1 MADELGK
8 VANDKF
14 DEKFLRPDKAIY
26 ARKLDPSMFDSKK
39 KFRAEEKKKVRNYS
53 SRKQYHAFFFF
64 FKPNIK
70 LPNKTRH
77 EVALQL
83 IRFI

>member
-14 DEKFLRPDKAIY
+14 DEKFLKPDKTIY

-39 KFRAEEKKKVRNYS
+39 KFRAEEKKKV
-53 SRKQYHAFFFF
+53 
-64 FKPNIK
+64 
-70 LPNKTRH
+70 L
-77 EVALQL
+77 
-83 IRFI
+83 